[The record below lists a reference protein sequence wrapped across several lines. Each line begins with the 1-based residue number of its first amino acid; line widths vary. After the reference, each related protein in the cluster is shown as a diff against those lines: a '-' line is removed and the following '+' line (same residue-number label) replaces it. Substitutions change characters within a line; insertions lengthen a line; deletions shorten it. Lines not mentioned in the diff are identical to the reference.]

1 MKRKNGMMWVLLCV
15 LLGLCVG
22 ATAQEAAAPGNK
34 GIERIC
40 MSVRD
45 LEATRAF
52 FVDHME
58 LTQVGEGTLDEQTI
72 EALYGMKAN
81 ARYVMLKN
89 DLQTTMIELLEFDPK
104 PTKTSREG
112 YNCWDYG
119 YFDVA
124 FRCQDND
131 EAYEK
136 FTALGY
142 EFSCPPYRYVTSW
155 SNAEVLEAVMIG
167 PDDIPLALMGK
178 TASTPEFEGMFRN
191 FPDSVLIVESIAEA
205 DRYYVDT
212 LGLTKAFDM
221 VLEDGLVEPIFGI
234 EPGAQ
239 VHMTMYMGSG
249 VTPIV
254 EIISFEKLKGVSMT
268 AEGASVPANAGTFAT
283 CFEVENLEEAL
294 ALHEKNGFAATS
306 GIVEMELAPHG
317 KIRSA
322 MVSGPSQAMIELFEI
337 EK

>member
-1 MKRKNGMMWVLLCV
+1 MKKMICMLLAGCM
-15 LLGLCVG
+15 LIGLC
-22 ATAQEAAAPGNK
+22 AAACAQEVAQAENK

-45 LEATRAF
+45 LQSTKAF
-52 FVDHME
+52 FVDLME
-58 LTQVGEGTLDEQTI
+58 LTPVCEGTLDKDAVK
-72 EALYGMKAN
+72 ALYGMDASAK
-81 ARYVMLKN
+81 YTMLKN
-89 DLQTTMIELLEFDPK
+89 DVQTTMIELLEFDPK
-104 PTKTSREG
+104 PTRTSREG
-112 YNCWDYG
+112 YHCWDYG
-119 YFDVA
+119 YYDVA

-131 EAYEK
+131 QAYEK

-142 EFSCPPYRYVTSW
+142 EFACPPYRYVTSW

-191 FPDSVLIVESIAEA
+191 FPDSVLIVESIEEA

-212 LGLTKAFDM
+212 LGLLKVFDM

-249 VTPIV
+249 ATPIV
-254 EIISFEKLKGVSMT
+254 EIISFEKIPGVSMT

-283 CFEVENLEEAL
+283 CYEVENIEEAL
-294 ALHEKNGFAATS
+294 KKHEENGFAATS
-306 GIVEMELAPHG
+306 GIVEMELEPYG

-322 MVSGPSQAMIELFEI
+322 MVSGPSQAMAELFEI
-337 EK
+337 VK